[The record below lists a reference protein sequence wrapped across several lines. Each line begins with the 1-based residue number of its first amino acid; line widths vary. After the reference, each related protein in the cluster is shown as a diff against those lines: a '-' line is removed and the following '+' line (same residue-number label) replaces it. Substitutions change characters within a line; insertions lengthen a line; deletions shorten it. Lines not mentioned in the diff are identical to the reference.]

1 MGGNALEAVIGAV
14 YLDRG
19 YGCCRRFI
27 EQKIVKSY
35 IDIYSLSKK
44 VINFKSKLLEWCQ
57 KNRLDLTYALISTSY
72 DSDGCT
78 VFHSSVAVGGIDA
91 GKGKGYTKKESQ
103 QEAAREALSRIG
115 SSEAFREKL
124 LATAAEAAASK

>member
-1 MGGNALEAVIGAV
+1 M
-14 YLDRG
+14 
-19 YGCCRRFI
+19 
-27 EQKIVKSY
+27 
-35 IDIYSLSKK
+35 
-44 VINFKSKLLEWCQ
+44 INFKSKLLEWCQ